1 METVKVT
8 GPIVPN
14 SSKWIYDWLEIEA
27 TAPQDL
33 EKAFEKAGG
42 EDVTIWIN
50 SGGGDVG
57 AGNEMAYIIG
67 SYKGKTIAD
76 IAGYCCSAAT
86 LVSCAADKARMMP
99 SALYMIHNVSS
110 YAKGDHQVFGHEANV
125 LKTAS
130 EAIAEAYHRKTGKSI
145 KELAKLMD
153 NETWLNARQAKEE
166 GFIDEI
172 IENKN
177 NMSLINGIEPMLS
190 EETIEKIR
198 SQIKL
203 TAIPTED
210 KEAFLNAKK
219 QAKAKLELLKMKG
232 EMNV

>member
-1 METVKVT
+1 MEMVKVT

-14 SSKWIYDWLEIEA
+14 RNKWIYDWLNIEA

-33 EKAFEKAGG
+33 EKALEKAGG

-57 AGNEMAYIIG
+57 AGNEMAYIINN
-67 SYKGKTIAD
+67 YKGKTIAD
-76 IAGYCCSAAT
+76 ITGYCCSAAT

-110 YAKGDHQVFGHEANV
+110 YAEGDHQMFSHEANV

-153 NETWLNARQAKEE
+153 NETWLNARQAK
-166 GFIDEI
+166 
-172 IENKN
+172 
-177 NMSLINGIEPMLS
+177 
-190 EETIEKIR
+190 
-198 SQIKL
+198 
-203 TAIPTED
+203 
-210 KEAFLNAKK
+210 
-219 QAKAKLELLKMKG
+219 
-232 EMNV
+232 

>member
-1 METVKVT
+1 
-8 GPIVPN
+8 
-14 SSKWIYDWLEIEA
+14 
-27 TAPQDL
+27 
-33 EKAFEKAGG
+33 
-42 EDVTIWIN
+42 
-50 SGGGDVG
+50 
-57 AGNEMAYIIG
+57 
-67 SYKGKTIAD
+67 
-76 IAGYCCSAAT
+76 
-86 LVSCAADKARMMP
+86 
-99 SALYMIHNVSS
+99 
-110 YAKGDHQVFGHEANV
+110 
-125 LKTAS
+125 
-130 EAIAEAYHRKTGKSI
+130 
-145 KELAKLMD
+145 MD

-190 EETIEKIR
+190 DETIEKIR

-203 TAIPTED
+203 TAIPAED

>member
-1 METVKVT
+1 
-8 GPIVPN
+8 
-14 SSKWIYDWLEIEA
+14 
-27 TAPQDL
+27 
-33 EKAFEKAGG
+33 
-42 EDVTIWIN
+42 
-50 SGGGDVG
+50 
-57 AGNEMAYIIG
+57 
-67 SYKGKTIAD
+67 
-76 IAGYCCSAAT
+76 
-86 LVSCAADKARMMP
+86 MMP

-110 YAKGDHQVFGHEANV
+110 YAEGDHQVFGHEANV

-190 EETIEKIR
+190 DETIEKIR

-203 TAIPTED
+203 TAIPAED